1 MVLVVAIQVIVSCNE
16 PCFFCNSGEAGGS
29 RKEVG
34 GETEKLSTAQS
45 KPTSQ
50 ELVSPVIL
58 DHFQGTVLLIR
69 PVPLLCLRFS
79 LPS

>member
-1 MVLVVAIQVIVSCNE
+1 MVANNE

-34 GETEKLSTAQS
+34 GETEKQSTAQS

-50 ELVSPVIL
+50 ELVSPMIL
-58 DHFQGTVLLIR
+58 DHFQGTVL
-69 PVPLLCLRFS
+69 
-79 LPS
+79 